1 MIDVAPHNM
10 TSNTAP
16 SPYVASAS
24 STYDPTFNNASK
36 AFNGTVGLNGY
47 WLTAASASGWLQ
59 IDLATAYAISS
70 FAVQVNTIPEPNRAP
85 KNFTLQGSND
95 GTSFTTLATITNQ
108 TAWGSGETRTF
119 TVTSPGSYRYY
130 RLDITANN
138 GDVYL
143 QVGELYLYMN
153 NARPAPNMNGNFN
166 GNPTGGFVNA

>member
-24 STYDPTFNNASK
+24 STYDATFNNASK

-47 WLTAASASGWLQ
+47 WLSAGSATGWLQ
-59 IDLATAYAISS
+59 IDLATARTVVS

-85 KNFTLQGSND
+85 KDFTLKGSND
-95 GTSFTTLATITNQ
+95 GSAFTTVATVTNQ
-108 TAWGSGETRTF
+108 TSWTSGQTRTF

-130 RLDITANN
+130 RLDVTANN

-143 QVGELYLYMN
+143 QVGELYLYVN
-153 NARPAPNMNGNFN
+153 NVFRRSLSNRAGSRSV
-166 GNPTGGFVNA
+166 T